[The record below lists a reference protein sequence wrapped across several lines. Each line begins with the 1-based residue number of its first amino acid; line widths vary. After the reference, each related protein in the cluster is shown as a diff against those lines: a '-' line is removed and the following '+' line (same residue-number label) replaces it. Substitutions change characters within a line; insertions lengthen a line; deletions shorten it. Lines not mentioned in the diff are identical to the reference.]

1 MPDHPDSLDNEG
13 KLVTSLNMSYYHIPV
28 PFTAPQASHVREFC
42 SLMKALEGSKVFVHC
57 IMNYRV
63 SAFMF
68 HYLHKAQGY
77 SIEASK
83 SPMFETWVMEPQWR
97 AILDLSAGDIGL

>member
-1 MPDHPDSLDNEG
+1 MPDHPDSLAIEG

-28 PFTAPQASHVREFC
+28 PFTAPQANHVREFC

-68 HYLHKAQGY
+68 HYLHKVQGY
-77 SIEASK
+77 SIEVSK

-97 AILDLSAGDIGL
+97 GILDLSAGDIGL